1 MTQGRTQADYKTY
14 QLVGL
19 LLGPVCFAVMMLS
32 PVPAGLSAAGW
43 MTAALGVW
51 MAIWWATEAVPL
63 FATSLLPLVLLP
75 LLGVS
80 NLNAAAAPFA
90 NPVVFLLFGGFL
102 IALAVE
108 RWNLHR
114 RVAFHIILKVGN
126 RPLHLIGG
134 VMLATAAISM
144 WISNTATTV
153 MMLPI
158 ATSLVAVVLPPDKEN
173 GHDGANFT
181 AAMLLGVAY
190 AELPARLR
198 MTRLARPATNRADLE
213 LFSLAVSAV
222 NGCETCVRAHEHAV
236 RTQGVSEAQV
246 HDAVRIAPAVH
257 AFAIAL
263 DA

>member
-1 MTQGRTQADYKTY
+1 MNQGRTQADYKTY

-19 LLGPVCFAVMMLS
+19 LLGPVCFGVMMLT
-32 PVPAGLSAAGW
+32 PAPAGLSATGW

-51 MAIWWATEAVPL
+51 MAIWWASEAVPL
-63 FATSLLPLVLLP
+63 FATSLLPLLFLP
-75 LLGVS
+75 LLGIS

-158 ATSLVAVVLPPDKEN
+158 ATSLVAVVLPSDKEH
-173 GHDGANFT
+173 GRDEANFT

-190 AELPARLR
+190 AASIGG
-198 MTRLARPATNRADLE
+198 MATLIGTPPNALTASYLGQTFNIKVTFAE
-213 LFSLAVSAV
+213 WM
-222 NGCETCVRAHEHAV
+222 
-236 RTQGVSEAQV
+236 
-246 HDAVRIAPAVH
+246 
-257 AFAIAL
+257 AIASPSL
-263 DA
+263 RPCLRLPSSF